1 MLPRLIASRNDVKH
15 YKSSEKIRFEKIF
28 INFAIFAKRD
38 KMNTYYM
45 IMAGMAAM
53 AVVVFVALFF
63 FKAGYGYLSNSK
75 WGPKISNKVAWVLME
90 APAFLFLLYYTVRFA
105 LSGADT
111 GNSKVVLYVM
121 AGLFLLHYFQRSFI
135 FPLLMRGKSKMP
147 VAVMLMGLVFNTLNA
162 YMIGGW
168 LFEMAPS
175 GMYTTAWFHSPQFI
189 IGLLVFFLGMGINL
203 HSDHVIRNLRKPGD
217 TKHYIPRK
225 GFYKYVTSANY
236 FGELTEWIGYAILT
250 WSPAGVLFAVW
261 TFANLGPRAK
271 SLTEKYIEE
280 FGEEY
285 TSLNKKHIIPFIW

>member
-1 MLPRLIASRNDVKH
+1 
-15 YKSSEKIRFEKIF
+15 
-28 INFAIFAKRD
+28 
-38 KMNTYYM
+38 M
-45 IMAGMAAM
+45 IMAGMAVM

-63 FKAGYGYLSNSK
+63 FKAGYGYLSNSN
-75 WGPKISNKVAWVLME
+75 WGPKINNKVAWVLME
-90 APAFLFLLYYTVRFA
+90 APAFLFLLYYTLRFA
-105 LSGADT
+105 FSGVDT
-111 GNSKVVLYVM
+111 GNSRIVLYIM

-135 FPLLMRGKSKMP
+135 FPFLMRGKSTMP
-147 VAVMLMGLVFNTLNA
+147 IAVMLMGLVFNTLNA

-168 LFEMAPS
+168 LYEVAPS
-175 GMYTTAWFHSPQFI
+175 GMYTTAWLCSPKFI
-189 IGLLVFFLGMGINL
+189 IGLIVFFTGMGINL

-236 FGELTEWIGYAILT
+236 FGELTEWIGFAILT

-271 SLTEKYIEE
+271 SLTQKYVQE

-285 TSLNKKHIIPFIW
+285 TKLNKKHIIPFIW